1 MISCQ
6 SPSVTCMPELGFSER
21 DLICH
26 LAVCRTHT
34 AINQNTASL
43 LFSPPS
49 QLLPKSN
56 PSIQNTTLHMPS
68 FTYNKTE
75 SNKRNLK

>member
-6 SPSVTCMPELGFSER
+6 SPSVTCMPEFSFSDR
-21 DLICH
+21 HFICC
-26 LAVCRTHT
+26 LAACRTHT

-49 QLLPKSN
+49 QMLSKAN
-56 PSIQNTTLHMPS
+56 PSIENTTLHMLS
-68 FTYNKTE
+68 FTYNKTVT
-75 SNKRNLK
+75 NKRKPK